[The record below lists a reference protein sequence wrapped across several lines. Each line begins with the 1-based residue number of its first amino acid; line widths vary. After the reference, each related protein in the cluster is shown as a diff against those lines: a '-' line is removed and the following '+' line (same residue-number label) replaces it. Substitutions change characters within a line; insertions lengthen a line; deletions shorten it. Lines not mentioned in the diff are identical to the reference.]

1 MISIS
6 SAILLSIINP
16 ITYVKRQ
23 ERIKKLEAI
32 YSDVCCGVKL
42 EKMTLKKKA
51 CRFKK
56 GYLQRNSKSRLTEV
70 QRGGERHLN

>member
-6 SAILLSIINP
+6 SAILPSIII

-32 YSDVCCGVKL
+32 YSDGCCGVKL
-42 EKMTLKKKA
+42 EKNDIEGKKSELLDLI
-51 CRFKK
+51 
-56 GYLQRNSKSRLTEV
+56 GYAYIISI
-70 QRGGERHLN
+70 

>member
-6 SAILLSIINP
+6 SAILLSIIIP

-32 YSDVCCGVKL
+32 YSDGCGDVKVDV
-42 EKMTLKKKA
+42 KLKKKSELLDLI
-51 CRFKK
+51 
-56 GYLQRNSKSRLTEV
+56 GYAYAICFISIL
-70 QRGGERHLN
+70 